1 LYNAVAV
8 RFSRVG
14 FSFEKK
20 SEHITI
26 FEKIPSLTIG
36 SIKARVPI
44 IQGGMGVGISLS
56 GLASA
61 VAKAGA
67 IGVIATA
74 GIGQFEPDCLTN
86 FKEANKRAL
95 RKEIAKAKTNTD
107 GIIGINIMVALS
119 DFDDLVQCAVD
130 ERADIL
136 FLGAGLPLKLPSTLP
151 LDSLGSLHTK
161 FAPIVS
167 SGRAADLIFKSWAKH
182 FNHVPDAVVV
192 EGPMAGGHLGFKK
205 EQIDAPDYTLEKIL
219 PDVLAAVKPYE
230 QRFGKSIPVI
240 AGGGIYTGRD
250 IYKFMQMGASA
261 VQMATRFVATY
272 ECDAADEF
280 KQAFIKCKKEDIVI
294 IDSPVGLP
302 GRAIRCDFLD
312 RVCSGIKE
320 KFECPW
326 KCLKSCDFKNVPY
339 CIAKALANAKEGDLA
354 NGFVFAGANVFRV
367 DKLVSVK
374 ELIAGLMEEFQRC
387 IAEKSA
393 PLFSTPAP

>member
-1 LYNAVAV
+1 
-8 RFSRVG
+8 
-14 FSFEKK
+14 
-20 SEHITI
+20 
-26 FEKIPSLTIG
+26 
-36 SIKARVPI
+36 
-44 IQGGMGVGISLS
+44 MGVGISLS

-61 VAKAGA
+61 VATAGA

-74 GIGQFEPDCLTN
+74 GIGQFEPDWRTH

-95 RKEIAKAKTNTD
+95 RKEIAAARANTD

-130 ERADIL
+130 EHADVL
-136 FLGAGLPLKLPSTLP
+136 FLGAGLPVKLPSTLP

-161 FAPIVS
+161 FVPIVS

-182 FNHVPDAVVV
+182 FRHVPDAAVV

-230 QRFGKSIPVI
+230 QQFGKSIPVI
-240 AGGGIYTGRD
+240 AGGGIYTGQD
-250 IYKFMQMGASA
+250 ICKFLQMGASA

-272 ECDAADEF
+272 ECDADDRF
-280 KQAFIKCKKEDIVI
+280 KQAFIKCKKDDIVI

-312 RVCSGIKE
+312 RVASGIRE

-339 CIAKALANAKEGDLA
+339 CIALALTNAKIGDMEH
-354 NGFVFAGANVFRV
+354 GFAFAGANVFRV

-374 ELIAGLMEEFQRC
+374 ELIAGLMDELQSC
-387 IAEKSA
+387 ISEKSTR
-393 PLFSTPAP
+393 LFPAPTP